1 MSTKTE
7 FTWKREGESHLW
19 IFVPLNNILP
29 AAMCVQHVQ
38 LEATRELLIGW
49 LQQAWKSEGKDI
61 FIFLFLNKNS
71 HIFSTLD
78 FILLCIYVL
87 PGMAPKFMSTSDT
100 SNKSLLIPS
109 LGSSG
114 FSASLSLLASFN
126 ISGLKSCL
134 NIHLATLS
142 AMPPTVW
149 RQEGKWKFTVFAKGN
164 QNSTW
169 SASPYREISVP
180 HSCLSLKVTSKS
192 HATYSSVTACHS
204 TGEGKWDS
212 WYLRAALDSHTI
224 KY

>member
-1 MSTKTE
+1 MKAGRRIPPPDLCSTEQHTPSSNA
-7 FTWKREGESHLW
+7 R
-19 IFVPLNNILP
+19 
-29 AAMCVQHVQ
+29 AARRARGYKGTAYR
-38 LEATRELLIGW
+38 LTAASL
-49 LQQAWKSEGKDI
+49 KEGKDI

-71 HIFSTLD
+71 HIFSSLD
-78 FILLCIYVL
+78 FIFLCIYVL

-149 RQEGKWKFTVFAKGN
+149 RQEGK
-164 QNSTW
+164 
-169 SASPYREISVP
+169 
-180 HSCLSLKVTSKS
+180 
-192 HATYSSVTACHS
+192 
-204 TGEGKWDS
+204 
-212 WYLRAALDSHTI
+212 
-224 KY
+224 